1 MHRIES
7 LSVPSFE
14 YPVPLQPVSVLNR
27 NVGAHRQL
35 LAYLSMTTAGVW
47 DAMVAAAWRKNQYT
61 KQLR

>member
-35 LAYLSMTTAGVW
+35 SAYLSMTTAGVW
-47 DAMVAAAWRKNQYT
+47 DAISGGAEISSVE
-61 KQLR
+61 QLR